1 MNMTLTISLFG
12 AFRASGA
19 DFVALN
25 VQMGA
30 TVADIKSALA
40 VQMALDFPHFDSASA
55 LQNAVLADEM
65 RVLNNDEVISSSKNL
80 AVLPPVCG
88 G

>member
-19 DFVALN
+19 DYVVLDVPFGASVAE
-25 VQMGA
+25 
-30 TVADIKSALA
+30 IKSALA
-40 VQMALDFPHFDSASA
+40 VQMARDFPHFDAANA
-55 LQNAVLADEM
+55 LLNAVLADEV
-65 RVLNNDEVISSSKNL
+65 RVLNNDEVINSSKTL